1 MVSWLYKT
9 IINYIGA
16 SGGCGYSSGI
26 GACYQMERFSM
37 SCGLYYKKFLGQ
49 GGSLREPCE

>member
-16 SGGCGYSSGI
+16 SGRCGYSSGI